1 LAEKQITDRSTAAD
15 VAEAANQLRS
25 AQQELQQWISQRR
38 QDPTTPREI
47 FEGVDYG
54 PMISQ
59 ADIAAQSRII
69 SNRYEYV
76 DFGQL
81 ARTQGTVNS
90 NISVGGDQFFVRG
103 FGTNP
108 DDLGSFK
115 APRTSLN
122 ANDDVAIRQLPVPGS
137 APASAAIPGQTTSV
151 YPSTSI
157 GSRFRPVNSNDS
169 RIAAGGVGQDSLPNS
184 NGIVTSDSGVG
195 PGAGRSGF
203 ATGGTAG
210 TPAGNDTSVTNN
222 DAVTDDAGGVGGT
235 GVDSGYGPDDDVT
248 ELDEIVVGPGGGT
261 GSQGNGTGNGESVDV
276 SQFARP
282 LRGGGKSVEDNK
294 PGVALRP
301 NVLHNYSNWTYN
313 IGLYML
319 DLESHNNITRNGGI
333 TNPNTE
339 LRHLLIKSGGGGGK
353 SVLGDKRDYYIENLR
368 FVSIVGQNSR
378 TTKSSNNFDIT
389 FEIIE
394 PYGVAFLAE
403 LIQYANLIGVEDQF
417 EIPYLM
423 EIKFKGFDET
433 GQPIANISGSGP
445 KYIPIKIIKVEFKIN
460 SAATVY
466 TVTAVPYAHSP
477 LQNVNDS
484 VIQESFNIKGQTF
497 EELMASLAEH
507 MNNTERSKAEKQQRE
522 PDVISFEIHDND
534 LKTSRVGFE
543 HVTDGNVVSI
553 DKTTMDNNAA
563 EFIQVHSG
571 TTLKSTIQAIAAA
584 TDFGAK
590 YNTTGQPESEED
602 NENKPFRLLKVIP
615 VVTFETKKYNT
626 STKKYSRNIVYK
638 IITQK
643 MYGFVTEGMPR
654 AKPTDR
660 GWQKEYNWIFTGKN
674 QDIVDFTAEYNVQY
688 FIIRNN
694 PYRDEKG
701 NVSGTPSAPGNLLPD
716 DGKTRTGAGRAD
728 RDQQGF
734 VAGRADRD
742 QQGSATYSPAIVTRS
757 SPASSSIYNSYR
769 GAAHQLASDHMDNI
783 LNNPG
788 ADMLAIDLTI
798 IGDPDWIPQD
808 RSILPLSG
816 SVSRGDR
823 DQQGSPIESSN
834 ALNVNGSIA
843 TDEYDIFVMLRF
855 KTPRDYNPEKGL
867 MQIETEKTFVQGLY
881 RVIQLT
887 NNFSDG
893 KFEQTLKMLRVQNQ
907 ISNDN
912 NNETDLIESTGVGR
926 ADRDQQGVVAG
937 RADRDQQGGRVTVAA
952 PAPDEPIDTDPA
964 SATNTITEEEQRDV
978 DAFGSLAAAN
988 AFRTRE
994 NSLRQTDFTR
1004 AVPNTGPR

>member
-122 ANDDVAIRQLPVPGS
+122 ANDDVAIRQLPVTGS

-319 DLESHNNITRNGGI
+319 DLVSHNNITRNGGI
-333 TNPNTE
+333 TNPSKE
-339 LRHLLIKSGGGGGK
+339 LKHQLIKSGGSGGR

-368 FVSIVGQNSR
+368 VVSIVGQNSR

-389 FEIIE
+389 FDIIE

-403 LIQYANLIGVEDQF
+403 LIQYANSINVEDQF
-417 EIPYLM
+417 ETPYLL

-433 GQPIANISGSGP
+433 GQPIANIAESGP
-445 KYIPIKIIKVEFKIN
+445 KYIPIKIIQITFKID

-466 TVTAVPYAHSP
+466 TVTAVPFAHTP

-497 EELMASLAEH
+497 EELMSSLADH
-507 MNNTERSKAEKQQRE
+507 MNSTEQSKAEKQQRE
-522 PDVISFEIHDND
+522 PDTISFVIHDDD
-534 LKTSRVGFE
+534 LKTSKVGFE
-543 HVTDGNVVSI
+543 HITDGSVVSI
-553 DKTTMDNNAA
+553 DKIPMPAGGDGADSGQAA
-563 EFIQVHSG
+563 TSAEVIQVHSG
-571 TTLKSTIQAIAAA
+571 NTLKSTIQAIAAA

-602 NENKPFRLLKVIP
+602 NENKPFRLLKIIP
-615 VVTFETKKYNT
+615 VVTFDNKKYNT
-626 STKKYSRNIVYK
+626 STKKYSRNIVFK
-638 IITQK
+638 IETQK

-654 AKPTDR
+654 AKPAER

-674 QDIVDFTAEYNVQY
+674 QDITNFVAEYNMQY
-688 FIIRNN
+688 FHIRNN

-701 NVSGTPSAPGNLLPD
+701 NVTGTPSAPGSLLPD
-716 DGKTRTGAGRAD
+716 NGVTRTGVGRAD

-734 VAGRADRD
+734 AAGRADRD
-742 QQGSATYSPAIVTRS
+742 QQSNATYSPAIVTRS

-783 LNNPG
+783 LNNPSS
-788 ADMLAIDLTI
+788 DMLAIDLTI
-798 IGDPDWIPQD
+798 VGDPDWIPQD
-808 RSILPLSG
+808 RSVLPKGTQPSG
-816 SVSRGDR
+816 
-823 DQQGSPIESSN
+823 N
-834 ALNVNGSIA
+834 ASMVNGSIA

-881 RVIQLT
+881 RVISMT
-887 NNFSDG
+887 SNFSNG
-893 KFEQTLKMLRVQNQ
+893 VFEQTLKMLRVENQ

-912 NNETDLIESTGVGR
+912 NNETDLIESTGAGR
-926 ADRDQQGVVAG
+926 ADRDQQGFATG
-937 RADRDQQGGRVTVAA
+937 RVDRDQQGGRVTVVT

-964 SATNTITEEEQRDV
+964 DATNTLTEEEQRDV

-988 AFRTRE
+988 AFRTGE
-994 NSLRQTDFTR
+994 NSLRQSDFTR
-1004 AVPNTGPR
+1004 ATPVTGPQ

>member
-1 LAEKQITDRSTAAD
+1 LAEKQITDRSTAAE

-25 AQQELQQWISQRR
+25 AQQELQQWVDQRR

-81 ARTQGTVNS
+81 ARTTGTVNS
-90 NISVGGDQFFVRG
+90 NISIGGDQFFVRG

-122 ANDDVAIRQLPVPGS
+122 ATDDVAIRQIPATSS
-137 APASAAIPGQTTSV
+137 ATTPARTITGQTTSV
-151 YPSTSI
+151 YPSTSLN
-157 GSRFRPVNSNDS
+157 SRFRPANTNDS
-169 RIAAGGVGQDSLPNS
+169 RISAGGIGQDSLPNS

-195 PGAGRSGF
+195 PGRSGF
-203 ATGGTAG
+203 ATNGTPG
-210 TPAGNDTSVTNN
+210 VPAGNDTSVTSNN
-222 DAVTDDAGGVGGT
+222 AVTDDAGGVGGT
-235 GVDSGYGPDDDVT
+235 GVDSGYGSDGDVI
-248 ELDEIVVGPGGGT
+248 ELDEIVVGPDGQGT
-261 GSQGNGTGNGESVDV
+261 NNGTGTGNGESVDV

-282 LRGGGKSVEDNK
+282 LRGSGKSVEDNK
-294 PGVALRP
+294 PGVVLRP

-319 DLESHNNITRNGGI
+319 DLQSHNNITRNGGI
-333 TNPNTE
+333 TNPGNE
-339 LRHLLIKSGGGGGK
+339 LRHQLIKSGGSGGR

-368 FVSIVGQNSR
+368 VVSIVGQNSR

-389 FEIIE
+389 FDIVE

-403 LIQYANLIGVEDQF
+403 LIQYANSINVEDQF
-417 EIPYLM
+417 ETPYLL
-423 EIKFKGFDET
+423 EIKFRGFDET
-433 GQPIANISGSGP
+433 GQPVANIAESGP
-445 KYIPIKIIKVEFKIN
+445 KYIPIKIIQITFKID

-466 TVTAVPYAHSP
+466 TVTATPFAHTP

-497 EELMASLAEH
+497 EELMNSLAEH
-507 MNNTERSKAEKQQRE
+507 MNSTEQSKAEKQQRE
-522 PDVISFEIHDND
+522 PDTISFVIHDDD
-534 LKTSRVGFE
+534 LKTSKVGFE
-543 HVTDGNVVSI
+543 HITDGNVVSI
-553 DKTTMDNNAA
+553 DKIPMTTGGSGGGGADSGQAA
-563 EFIQVHSG
+563 ASVEVIQVHSG
-571 TTLKSTIQAIAAA
+571 NTLKSTIQAIAAA

-602 NENKPFRLLKVIP
+602 NENKPFRLLKIIP
-615 VVTFETKKYNT
+615 VVTFDNKKYNT
-626 STKKYSRNIVYK
+626 STKKYSRNIVFK
-638 IITQK
+638 IETQK

-654 AKPTDR
+654 AKPTER

-674 QDIVDFTAEYNVQY
+674 QDITNFVAEYNMQY
-688 FIIRNN
+688 FHIRNN

-716 DGKTRTGAGRAD
+716 SGVTRTGAGRAD

-734 VAGRADRD
+734 AAGRADRD
-742 QQGSATYSPAIVTRS
+742 QQSSAVYGPAIVTRS
-757 SPASSSIYNSYR
+757 SPASGSIYNSYR

-783 LNNPG
+783 LNNPSS
-788 ADMLAIDLTI
+788 DMLTVDLTI

-808 RSILPLSG
+808 RSVLPKGTQPSG
-816 SVSRGDR
+816 NVS
-823 DQQGSPIESSN
+823 II
-834 ALNVNGSIA
+834 NGSIA

-881 RVIQLT
+881 RVISVT
-887 NNFSDG
+887 NNFSNG
-893 KFEQTLKMLRVQNQ
+893 LFEQTLKMIRVENQ

-912 NNETDLIESTGVGR
+912 NNETDLIESTGLGR
-926 ADRDQQGVVAG
+926 VDRDQQGVITG

-964 SATNTITEEEQRDV
+964 AATNTLTEEEQRDV

-994 NSLRQTDFTR
+994 NSLRQPDFTR
-1004 AVPNTGPR
+1004 ATPVTGQQ

>member
-1 LAEKQITDRSTAAD
+1 MAEKQITDRSTAAE

-25 AQQELQQWISQRR
+25 AQQELQQWIDQRR

-54 PMISQ
+54 PMIS
-59 ADIAAQSRII
+59 ASDIAARSRII
-69 SNRYEYV
+69 ANRYDYV

-81 ARTQGTVNS
+81 ARTPGT
-90 NISVGGDQFFVRG
+90 ISMGGDQFFVRG

-115 APRTSLN
+115 APKTSLS
-122 ANDDVAIRQLPVPGS
+122 ASDDVAIRILPGASPPSGQQPRVLVPS
-137 APASAAIPGQTTSV
+137 APNAV
-151 YPSTSI
+151 YPSTSLDN
-157 GSRFRPVNSNDS
+157 RFRPANTNNSNNS
-169 RIAAGGVGQDSLPNS
+169 RIGASGIGQDSLPNS
-184 NGIVTSDSGVG
+184 SGIVTSDSGVG
-195 PGAGRSGF
+195 PGAGRSG
-203 ATGGTAG
+203 GTPG
-210 TPAGNDTSVTNN
+210 VPAGNDTSVTSNN
-222 DAVTDDAGGVGGT
+222 AVTDDAGGVGGT
-235 GVDSGYGPDDDVT
+235 GVDSGYGSDGDVI
-248 ELDEIVVGPGGGT
+248 ELDEIVVGPDGQ
-261 GSQGNGTGNGESVDV
+261 GSGNGTGNGETVDV

-282 LRGGGKSVEDNK
+282 LRGSGKSVEDNK
-294 PGVALRP
+294 PGVVLRP

-313 IGLYML
+313 VGLYML
-319 DLESHNNITRNGGI
+319 DLQSHNNITLNGGI
-333 TNPNTE
+333 TNPSTE
-339 LRHLLIKSGGGGGK
+339 LKHLLIKSGGGGGR

-389 FEIIE
+389 FEIVE

-423 EIKFKGFDET
+423 EIKFRGFDET
-433 GQPIANISGSGP
+433 GQPIANIAESGP
-445 KYIPIKIIKVEFKIN
+445 KYIPIKIIKVDFKIN
-460 SAATVY
+460 SAATIY

-484 VIQESFNIKGQTF
+484 VIQESFNIRGQTF

-507 MNNTERSKAEKQQRE
+507 MNSTERSKAEKQQRE
-522 PDVISFEIHDND
+522 PDIISFEIHDND
-534 LKTSRVGFE
+534 LKTSKVGFE
-543 HVTDGNVVSI
+543 HITDGNVVSI
-553 DKTTMDNNAA
+553 DKIPMTAGGGGGADSGQAA
-563 EFIQVHSG
+563 NSSEVIQVHSG
-571 TTLKSTIQAIAAA
+571 NTLKSTIQAIAAA

-602 NENKPFRLLKVIP
+602 NENKPFRLLKIIP
-615 VVTFETKKYNT
+615 VVTFDTKKYNT
-626 STKKYSRNIVYK
+626 STKKYSRKIVYK
-638 IITQK
+638 IETQK

-654 AKPTDR
+654 AKPTER

-734 VAGRADRD
+734 AAGRADRD
-742 QQGSATYSPAIVTRS
+742 QQGSATYSPSIVTRS
-757 SPASSSIYNSYR
+757 SPASGTIYNSYR

-808 RSILPLSG
+808 RSILPKGTQPSG
-816 SVSRGDR
+816 SAS
-823 DQQGSPIESSN
+823 II
-834 ALNVNGSIA
+834 NGSIA

-926 ADRDQQGVVAG
+926 ADRDQQGVVTG
-937 RADRDQQGGRVTVAA
+937 RADRDQQGGRVTVKSPAA
-952 PAPDEPIDTDPA
+952 DDPIDPQPA
-964 SATNTITEEEQRDV
+964 ANANTLTEEEQRDV

-988 AFRTRE
+988 VFRTRE
-994 NSLRQTDFTR
+994 NSLRLPDFTR
-1004 AVPNTGPR
+1004 ATPNTGPQ